1 MPGQR
6 KRRNQQRGGPL
17 RGAGAGRWEVVF
29 ETQDAA
35 EWQSAVPRIRAE
47 RGLTDASMLRV
58 ETLCG
63 RTEQPT
69 TYRLSVFVPYP
80 TAERAD

>member
-1 MPGQR
+1 M
-6 KRRNQQRGGPL
+6 
-17 RGAGAGRWEVVF
+17 VF